1 MSRYYNNIVNG
12 TFDRLLTICWSLNTA
27 DYFSQATIDFL
38 LGNVNELVFDE
49 FEANLQS
56 KDPAMSMATVR
67 ANAIEISSK
76 IAISDEHED
85 LVRGWTFLSPN
96 EPNRVRRLP
105 SDECVLLLTVT
116 ALYRVRFDWNIDKV
130 HSFDRIDLSNIRG
143 LLKGTYITN
152 SLSASQRD
160 PERNIGFLVKYL
172 PGASNIVRRNTRALS
187 SVVDSGSRGDTDTHH
202 EANQDQDQRNT
213 SELKVIAFK
222 ALPARDSSTS
232 DQRHGTPLVSEKDT
246 VDLVCEDIKRAVL
259 GDQQE
264 STAFIE
270 DQEIVSVEDA
280 KKSTGLIEQWS
291 HTLKKMVWA

>member
-1 MSRYYNNIVNG
+1 MLIIS
-12 TFDRLLTICWSLNTA
+12 
-27 DYFSQATIDFL
+27 DYFSQATIDYL
-38 LGNVNELVFDE
+38 LGNVNEEVFDE

-85 LVRGWTFLSPN
+85 LVRGWTFLSPS
-96 EPNRVRRLP
+96 EPNRVRPL
-105 SDECVLLLTVT
+105 DECVLLLTVA

-130 HSFDRIDLSNIRG
+130 HSFDRIDLSNIRV

-152 SLSASQRD
+152 TLSASQRD
-160 PERNIGFLVKYL
+160 PERNIGFILKYV
-172 PGASNIVRRNTRALS
+172 PGASNIVRQNTRALD
-187 SVVDSGSRGDTDTHH
+187 SVVDSGSRDETKVRY
-202 EANQDQDQRNT
+202 EPSQSQDQSNT
-213 SELKVIAFK
+213 SELKVVAFK

-232 DQRHGTPLVSEKDT
+232 DERHGTPLVSEKET

-259 GDQQE
+259 GDQKE
-264 STAFIE
+264 ATAFIE

-280 KKSTGLIEQWS
+280 KRSTGLIEQWS
-291 HTLKKMVWA
+291 HSLKKMVWA